1 MRELGYIE
9 GQNLLVEARF
19 ADSKAESL
27 PGLATEL
34 LRLKVDVIVATAS
47 PTYRVLQRMNPTV
60 PIVVT
65 VTADPV
71 LEGLAASVA
80 RPGGN
85 FTGLSDTAADLGPKQ
100 IELLKSVLPKDIPG
114 RGAVESDQ
122 CVTSGA
128 SNAAD
133 VGRSEPRSSG
143 RAGRGRYSCGH
154 RAWLRLAGP
163 GAPRRPPVRRYVLR
177 PAIATD
183 RTGRAKAPDAVD
195 FHSSGY
201 AEAGGLM
208 SYGAPLVDNFQRA
221 TTYVDK
227 ILKGANPGELPFE
240 QPRK

>member
-1 MRELGYIE
+1 MDRRRFLLISLAGALAAPLAAEAQQAGKVPRVGFLYFGSRQTGPGPERYAAFLEGMRELGHVE

-19 ADSKAESL
+19 ADSKAERL

-100 IELLKSVLPKDIPG
+100 IELLKSVLPKVS
-114 RGAVESDQ
+114 R
-122 CVTSGA
+122 
-128 SNAAD
+128 
-133 VGRSEPRSSG
+133 VG
-143 RAGRGRYSCGH
+143 
-154 RAWLRLAGP
+154 
-163 GAPRRPPVRRYVLR
+163 VL
-177 PAIATD
+177 
-183 RTGRAKAPDAVD
+183 
-195 FHSSGY
+195 
-201 AEAGGLM
+201 
-208 SYGAPLVDNFQRA
+208 
-221 TTYVDK
+221 
-227 ILKGANPGELPFE
+227 
-240 QPRK
+240 